1 MPNYVDFETL
11 NPGDA
16 LPPLVKPPLSKV
28 QFVRYAGASGD
39 FNPIHTDD
47 ETARQSGLPGVIAQ
61 GMLVMGFVGQAV
73 GSWAPARALKRIN
86 VRFVGMSYPGEV
98 LTVDAVVAEKMKE
111 KIGLRVVCDMTVK
124 DAQGSAKLS
133 GRFEL
138 LLER

>member
-1 MPNYVDFETL
+1 MPDYVDFESL

-47 ETARQSGLPGVIAQ
+47 DIARQSGLTGVIAQ

-73 GSWAPARALKRIN
+73 ATWAPPRALKRIS
-86 VRFVGMSYPGEV
+86 VRFVGMSYPGDV
-98 LTVDAVVAEKMKE
+98 LTVDAVVAEKMVE
-111 KIGLRVVCDMTVK
+111 KIGLRMVCETTVK
-124 DAQGSAKLS
+124 DAKGSEKLS